1 MGCGGG
7 TFFSTPSA
15 CRPLPNGMGRTGRA
29 ARPVSRLAQDHYRSK
44 GCLEVPNT
52 PGVDSGRQMQI
63 RCCAAAIRAPAGGPT
78 PSTTSALPCPTPGR
92 QKHAPLRIDGQ
103 TQLSQPSLC
112 PKPCFGLIGMPRL
125 GCALYYSVPFLVRCN
140 QAQHSFISGLCL
152 SFALSQPVS
161 LSCRQPSCSDPI
173 AGLVRLSGF
182 NSKVVRAGTD
192 YTSISLFTANWIR
205 LIG

>member
-7 TFFSTPSA
+7 TFF
-15 CRPLPNGMGRTGRA
+15 RLPPPVDPFPMAWDERAEQPGQCLGWLRIITAARA
-29 ARPVSRLAQDHYRSK
+29 ASRCPTRPASTAA
-44 GCLEVPNT
+44 
-52 PGVDSGRQMQI
+52 GRC
-63 RCCAAAIRAPAGGPT
+63 RYAAVQPLYERQQGGPP

-92 QKHAPLRIDGQ
+92 QKHAPLPIDGQ

-140 QAQHSFISGLCL
+140 QAQHSFALGLCL
-152 SFALSQPVS
+152 SFTLSQPVS

-182 NSKVVRAGTD
+182 NSKAVRAGTD

>member
-1 MGCGGG
+1 MVP
-7 TFFSTPSA
+7 FFPTPSA

-78 PSTTSALPCPTPGR
+78 PIDDICSALPDTQASEAR
-92 QKHAPLRIDGQ
+92 TFTYTIDGQ

-112 PKPCFGLIGMPRL
+112 PKPCFGLIEMPRL

-140 QAQHSFISGLCL
+140 QAQHSFVSGLCL

-182 NSKVVRAGTD
+182 NSMAVRAGTD